1 MKSGL
6 ILASLGLLL
15 LPAKASA
22 TFSIIACDETRACGA
37 AVATNNLAVGAS
49 VIYAQAGVGAIA
61 TQFETNPS
69 YGPKGLA
76 LLAQGQ
82 AADAT
87 LKALL
92 DGDGNFEGQDI
103 GYRQVGV
110 VRLNAPGVAY
120 TGTEALASGWSGTL
134 TGQGYSVQGNGL
146 AGEAVLTAIR
156 DSFLKTKG
164 PLAER
169 LLAAIQAGE
178 AAGGQANGRLSAAL
192 LVRTIEGGWQDVDFR
207 VDAAAAPITELERL
221 LGMRRANDAM
231 IDAERAWRKGN
242 KEETVRYMTKAALLG
257 PGWDRIWRRITRL
270 SLTMGD
276 TDRACRAFTTFA
288 TLNPVWAGIERKDPF
303 YAPLAGS
310 ASGKC
315 EAAAASRRGRP

>member
-37 AVATNNLAVGAS
+37 AVATNNLGVGAS

-92 DGDGNFEGQDI
+92 DGDGISRGRTSAI
-103 GYRQVGV
+103 ARS
-110 VRLNAPGVAY
+110 A
-120 TGTEALASGWSGTL
+120 WSG
-134 TGQGYSVQGNGL
+134 
-146 AGEAVLTAIR
+146 
-156 DSFLKTKG
+156 
-164 PLAER
+164 
-169 LLAAIQAGE
+169 
-178 AAGGQANGRLSAAL
+178 
-192 LVRTIEGGWQDVDFR
+192 
-207 VDAAAAPITELERL
+207 
-221 LGMRRANDAM
+221 
-231 IDAERAWRKGN
+231 
-242 KEETVRYMTKAALLG
+242 
-257 PGWDRIWRRITRL
+257 
-270 SLTMGD
+270 
-276 TDRACRAFTTFA
+276 
-288 TLNPVWAGIERKDPF
+288 
-303 YAPLAGS
+303 
-310 ASGKC
+310 
-315 EAAAASRRGRP
+315 